1 MAKQLKATQVAD
13 ATSLAA
19 TTSYAFTADSH
30 KVVSVQAVWTATTAS
45 FSAAL
50 QYSNDGVTWKDFT
63 TATTITNSNG
73 DVMWDVVG
81 TKDAVYWQVKATR
94 TSGTLTTFKAYVA
107 NEPRT

>member
-1 MAKQLKATQVAD
+1 MKMLKATQVAD
-13 ATSLAA
+13 ATSLAI
-19 TTSYAFTADSH
+19 TTSYPFTADQN

-45 FSAAL
+45 FTVAL

-63 TATTITNSNG
+63 TATNITNANG

-94 TSGTLTTFKAYVA
+94 SGGTLTTFKAYVA

>member
-1 MAKQLKATQVAD
+1 MLNSTQIAN

-19 TTSYAFTADSH
+19 TTSYVFTANTH

-45 FSAAL
+45 YSLAL

-63 TATTITNSNG
+63 TATTITDANG